1 MDRARPATERHSR
14 GVETLGR
21 MMKVWVS
28 RSGLS
33 HAELAAISAWG
44 LGEDGFIDKSVISRI
59 KNGKQ
64 ERGAGLRHMDA
75 LAAANYAIWL
85 WQTKG
90 QPAAW
95 DELGPHTAWGV
106 QDGWLKDATWL
117 PHPDDADQPLRFADL
132 VEVVAG
138 YLKVPDLTPQLSA
151 SDADQFNRELPELL
165 DEVIADQGWGVR
177 EGIRQLMAAY
187 PVEDAKRKGKL
198 RAVILGDEQYS
209 GDELEMELHALAEMI
224 RVVREL
230 KAGSY
235 GPAELTAELRTGR
248 RPVS

>member
-1 MDRARPATERHSR
+1 
-14 GVETLGR
+14 
-21 MMKVWVS
+21 MKVWVN

-33 HAELAAISAWG
+33 HAELAAIAGWG

-64 ERGAGLRHMDA
+64 ERGAGFRHMDA
-75 LAAANYAIWL
+75 LAAANHAIWL

-90 QPAAW
+90 QRAAW

-106 QDGWLKDATWL
+106 QDSSLKDATWL
-117 PHPDDADQPLRFADL
+117 PHPDDADQPLRFTDL
-132 VEVVAG
+132 VEVLAG
-138 YLKVPDLTPQLSA
+138 YLEVPDLMPPALSA
-151 SDADQFNRELPELL
+151 SDADRFNRELPELL
-165 DEVIADQGWGVR
+165 DEVITGQGWGVR
-177 EGIRQLMAAY
+177 EGIRQLLAAY
-187 PVEDAKRKGKL
+187 PVDEAKRKAKL

-230 KAGSY
+230 KVGTY
-235 GPAELTAELRTGR
+235 GPAELTVELRTGR